1 MQGRQGT
8 TEIQIKRAVR
18 NATEAAISKSTV
30 GSSTPCNTPSTWG
43 KAVKKA
49 ERVLPLPLQKGATVI
64 NKLAMNSGISLRSPF
79 GKTKKKTFDKKD
91 HVIEIVKN
99 V

>member
-1 MQGRQGT
+1 M
-8 TEIQIKRAVR
+8 IKRAVR
-18 NATEAAISKSTV
+18 NAIEAAIRKSTV
-30 GSSTPCNTPSTWG
+30 GSLTPCNTPSTWS

-64 NKLAMNSGISLRSPF
+64 NKLAMNPGISLQSSS

-99 V
+99 VWGERK

>member
-1 MQGRQGT
+1 M
-8 TEIQIKRAVR
+8 IKRAVR
-18 NATEAAISKSTV
+18 NAIEAAISKSTV
-30 GSSTPCNTPSTWG
+30 DSSTPCNTPSTWD

-49 ERVLPLPLQKGATVI
+49 ERVLPLPLQKGTTVI
-64 NKLAMNSGISLRSPF
+64 NKLAMNPCISLQSPF
-79 GKTKKKTFDKKD
+79 GRTKKKTYDKKD